1 VNNSNI
7 PVNNFQSKVSRDLI
21 NWRRSK
27 VLDYLSKGFT
37 QDEIAD
43 ILKVSQPTI
52 QRDIKFIRTHSK
64 KHLRT
69 FISER
74 LPEEVDK
81 AFTSFDSIIKR
92 AWQTADST
100 EDDKVRLQ
108 ALNLVKET
116 FAAKMDL
123 CSNVDIVN
131 HVIGLAR
138 DQSVT
143 KNVATEQE
151 EEQEQ
156 EQEQEDASGE

>member
-1 VNNSNI
+1 MNNSNPLVNNSQPKI
-7 PVNNFQSKVSRDLI
+7 SRDLI

-37 QDEIAD
+37 QDEIAKT
-43 ILKVSQPTI
+43 LQVSQPTI
-52 QRDIKFIRTHSK
+52 QRDIKFIRNRPK
-64 KHLRT
+64 KHLLT
-69 FISER
+69 FINER

-92 AWQTADST
+92 AWHTANNT
-100 EDDKVRLQ
+100 EDDKVLLK

-131 HVIGLAR
+131 HVIGMAR
-138 DQSVT
+138 DQSRLAGAEQGQ
-143 KNVATEQE
+143 KQEQEQE
-151 EEQEQ
+151 EEQE
-156 EQEQEDASGE
+156 SSV